1 MKKIIATGLFC
12 FILQF
17 LQAQVTYYKGEWT
30 EVNSGLLFGGI
41 FKLDMTNKDEI
52 KGELIW
58 TYLVADSSDQTLIDQ
73 YKDKKG
79 RRGIEYVSGTF
90 NPLTNDLHFE
100 GKEKKDPSAIIG
112 LDKYTLK
119 LSSDKRMIYGKTD
132 SNGKNNGL
140 FYGYKISTAEEIE
153 SFNAAKTGL

>member
-17 LQAQVTYYKGEWT
+17 LQAQVLYYKGEWT
-30 EVNSGLLFGGI
+30 EVNSGVLFAGI
-41 FKLDMTNKDEI
+41 FKLDIVNKVEV
-52 KGELIW
+52 KGELLW
-58 TYLVADSSDQTLIDQ
+58 TYLAADSADGTMIDQ

-79 RRGIEYVSGTF
+79 SWGIEYVSGAF
-90 NPLTNDLHFE
+90 NPVTNDLYVE
-100 GKEKKDPSAIIG
+100 GKEKKDPFAVIG

-119 LSSDKRMIYGKTD
+119 LSSDKRVIYGKTD

-140 FYGYKISTAEEIE
+140 FYSYKISTAQGIKL
-153 SFNAAKTGL
+153 FNTAKAGL